1 MAQTAR
7 ASTVVRPFRA
17 LRYDLARV
25 RAADVVAPPYDVID
39 EAHRLELLERSPY
52 NVVRLILPG
61 TGNEA
66 EAGETLERWIG
77 EGILVRESRPSA
89 YWLEQEATGP
99 DGVRRSRSGLITTV
113 RVDAYGEGAVRPH
126 ERTLDGPKA
135 GRLAL
140 MRAVHANLSPIFA
153 IYDDPARAVTT
164 LVDALL
170 VDTPPLLDVRDSDGT
185 DHRLWRIDD
194 EDVLGAIS
202 RSLADL
208 PLVIADGH
216 HRYETAMTYRAE
228 RRAADGDPADEQPY
242 DFAPVY
248 LANRCD
254 PGLEPF
260 ATHRIVTGIDPA
272 LQAGLAARLSD
283 WDPVH
288 VAGDV
293 EALERALAAAP
304 RERTAFGLW
313 TGEGDG
319 GTLYTLR
326 DQAIAVEALPHAS
339 DATRALDVAVIG
351 ALVLDRVFGIDAGS
365 VAVTDRIRYRRRAA
379 EAAEAVAAGARRK
392 RGGADPACPHRLR
405 GRGRR
410 GGGRDDAAEVDVLLP
425 EAARRARVPP
435 ARRLSSALRSTD
447 TMRP

>member
-1 MAQTAR
+1 VSQTAR

-25 RAADVVAPPYDVID
+25 RAADVVSPPYDVID
-39 EAHRLELLERSPY
+39 EAQRQELLERSPY

-61 TGNEA
+61 SGHEP
-66 EAGETLERWIG
+66 EAGETLERWID
-77 EGILVRESRPSA
+77 EGILIREPRPSA
-89 YWLEQEATGP
+89 WWLEQEATGP
-99 DGVRRSRSGLITTV
+99 DGVRRTRSGLITTV

-140 MRAVHANLSPIFA
+140 MRAVGANLSPIFA
-153 IYDDPARAVTT
+153 IYDDPARGVTT

-170 VDTPPLLDVRDSDGT
+170 VDSPPLIDVRDSDGT

-194 EDVLGAIS
+194 EDVLAAIS

-228 RRAADGDPADEQPY
+228 RRAADGDPAGEQPY

-248 LANRCD
+248 LANRRD

-260 ATHRIVTGIDPA
+260 ATHRVITGLDPA
-272 LQAGLAARLSD
+272 LHDGLAARLSD
-283 WDPVH
+283 WDAVR
-288 VAGDV
+288 VGGDI
-293 EALERALAAAP
+293 EALDRALASAP
-304 RERTAFGLW
+304 RDRPAFGLW
-313 TGEGDG
+313 PGGVAG
-319 GTLYTLR
+319 GTLLTLR
-326 DQAIAVEALPHAS
+326 DPGLVLEALPDAS

-351 ALVLDRVFGIDAGS
+351 ALVLDAVFGIDPDT
-365 VAVTDRIRYRRRAA
+365 VAVTDRIRYRRRAG
-379 EAAEAVAAGARRK
+379 EAAEAVAAE
-392 RGGADPACPHRLR
+392 PAGTAVALLLR
-405 GRGRR
+405 
-410 GGGRDDAAEVDVLLP
+410 APTVAEVEAVAAAGETMPQKSTYFFPKLLDGLVFHPLAAP
-425 EAARRARVPP
+425 ETADANA
-435 ARRLSSALRSTD
+435 D
-447 TMRP
+447 TMPA

>member
-1 MAQTAR
+1 VLPRYPCGVSQTTR

-61 TGNEA
+61 AGHEA
-66 EAGETLERWIG
+66 EAGEILEQWV
-77 EGILVRESRPSA
+77 EDGILIREPRPSA
-89 YWLEQEATGP
+89 WWLEQEATGP
-99 DGVRRSRSGLITTV
+99 DGVRRRRSGLITTV

-140 MRAVHANLSPIFA
+140 MRAVGANLSPIFA
-153 IYDDPARAVTT
+153 IYDDPLRAVTT

-170 VDTPPLLDVRDSDGT
+170 VDTPPLLEVRDPEAT

-194 EDVLGAIS
+194 EDVLAAIS
-202 RSLADL
+202 RSLGDL

-228 RRAADGDPADEQPY
+228 RRAADGDPPGERPY

-260 ATHRIVTGIDPA
+260 ATHRVITGIDPA
-272 LQAGLAARLSD
+272 LHDGLQARLSD
-283 WDPVH
+283 WDAVP
-288 VAGDV
+288 VAGDI
-293 EALERALAAAP
+293 ADLEQALAEAP
-304 RERTAFGLW
+304 RDRAAFGLW
-313 TGEGDG
+313 PGGRQEGM
-319 GTLYTLR
+319 LLTLR
-326 DQAIAVEALPHAS
+326 DPGLTVEALPDAS

-351 ALVLDRVFGIDAGS
+351 ALVLDRVLGLDAGT
-365 VAVTDRIRYRRRAA
+365 VAITDRIRYRRRAA
-379 EAAEAVAAGARRK
+379 EAAEAVASEPEGTAVALL
-392 RGGADPACPHRLR
+392 LR
-405 GRGRR
+405 
-410 GGGRDDAAEVDVLLP
+410 APSVAEVEAVAAAGETMPQKSTYFFPKLLDGLVFHP
-425 EAARRARVPP
+425 
-435 ARRLSSALRSTD
+435 LD
-447 TMRP
+447 D

>member
-1 MAQTAR
+1 VSQTTR

-25 RAADVVAPPYDVID
+25 NAADVVAPPYDVID
-39 EAHRLELLERSPY
+39 EAHRQALLERSPY

-61 TGNEA
+61 AGNEA
-66 EAGETLERWIG
+66 EAGETLARWV
-77 EGILVRESRPSA
+77 EDGILVREPLPAA

-140 MRAVHANLSPIFA
+140 MRAVGANLSPIFA

-170 VDTPPLLDVRDSDGT
+170 VDTTPLLEVRDPDGT

-194 EDVLGAIS
+194 EEVLGAIS
-202 RSLADL
+202 RSLSDL

-228 RRAADGDPADEQPY
+228 RRAADGDPDGERPY

-260 ATHRIVTGIDPA
+260 ATHRVVTGIEAA
-272 LQAGLAARLSD
+272 LHDGLGARLVD
-283 WDPVH
+283 WDAVRI
-288 VAGDV
+288 AGDI
-293 EALERALAAAP
+293 EDLERALAAAP
-304 RERTAFGLW
+304 RDRPAFGLW
-313 TGEGDG
+313 PGGGAE
-319 GTLYTLR
+319 GTLLTLR
-326 DQAIAVEALPHAS
+326 DPGSVIEALPEAS

-351 ALVLDRVFGIDAGS
+351 ALVLDRVLGLDAAT
-365 VAVTDRIRYRRRAA
+365 VAITDRIRYRRRAS
-379 EAAEAVAAGARRK
+379 EAAEAVAAE
-392 RGGADPACPHRLR
+392 PAGTAIAMLLR
-405 GRGRR
+405 
-410 GGGRDDAAEVDVLLP
+410 APTVAEVEAVAAAGETMPQKSTYFFPKLLDGLVFHP
-425 EAARRARVPP
+425 
-435 ARRLSSALRSTD
+435 LDS
-447 TMRP
+447 

>member
-1 MAQTAR
+1 LRRYPCDVSQTAR
-7 ASTVVRPFRA
+7 TSTVVRPFRA
-17 LRYDLARV
+17 LHYDLSRV
-25 RAADVVAPPYDVID
+25 EAADVVAPPYDVID
-39 EAHRLELLERSPY
+39 EAHRQRLLARSPY
-52 NVVRLILPG
+52 NVVRLTLPG

-66 EAGETLERWIG
+66 EAGATLERWLE
-77 EGILVRESRPSA
+77 EGILVREPRPSA
-89 YWLEQEATGP
+89 WWLEQEATGP

-126 ERTLDGPKA
+126 ERTLEGPKV

-140 MRAVHANLSPIFA
+140 MRAVGANLSPIFA
-153 IYDDPARAVTT
+153 IYDDPARAVTM

-170 VDTPPLLDVRDSDGT
+170 VDSPPLLEVRDPDGT

-194 EDVLGAIS
+194 AQVLAAIS

-228 RRAADGDPADEQPY
+228 RRAADGDPGGEQPY

-260 ATHRIVTGIDPA
+260 ATHRVITGVDPA
-272 LQAGLAARLSD
+272 LHAGLAARLSD
-283 WDPVH
+283 WDAVPVPGG
-288 VAGDV
+288 A

-313 TGEGDG
+313 TGAA
-319 GTLYTLR
+319 GTLLTLR
-326 DQAIAVEALPHAS
+326 DQALAVEALPDAS
-339 DATRALDVAVIG
+339 AATRALDVAVIG
-351 ALVLDRVFGIDAGS
+351 ALVLDRVFGLDAAT

-379 EAAEAVAAGARRK
+379 EAAGAVAAEPPGSAVALLLRAPTVSEVEAVAAAGETMPQK
-392 RGGADPACPHRLR
+392 STYFFPKLLDGLVFHPLGG
-405 GRGRR
+405 
-410 GGGRDDAAEVDVLLP
+410 
-425 EAARRARVPP
+425 
-435 ARRLSSALRSTD
+435 
-447 TMRP
+447 